1 MADSFKIK
9 KVGSGTSKKDKVT
22 VYSSKIRGSKRTGHT
37 VVADSEMADK
47 NYIDRAKDA
56 SKTLKGS
63 GKSKKGSV
71 TVTLDHKT
79 GRHRVKFTGNGTSS
93 P

>member
-1 MADSFKIK
+1 MAKTNKIK

-22 VYSSKIRGSKRTGHT
+22 VHKTTNPDAHT
-37 VVADSEMADK
+37 VVADSDLTDK
-47 NYIDRAKDA
+47 KINRLIKNIAT
-56 SKTLKGS
+56 STSHKGS

-71 TVTLDHKT
+71 TVTKDHYT
-79 GRHRVKFTGNGTSS
+79 GRHRVKFTGNGTST